1 MYRNVDSKGMVCGFR
16 GQVVT
21 TRCWSFDDMNLKPL
35 MLTETLKLSIQT
47 LILHMRNLG
56 LSMGK

>member
-1 MYRNVDSKGMVCGFR
+1 MYRNLGSRGMVRGFW

-21 TRCWSFDDMNLKPL
+21 ARCWSFDDKNLKPL

-47 LILHMRNLG
+47 LNLHMRNLG